1 MVLIQTYKYLY
12 DLYHLVPIVHEVY
25 KATYNWPPLC
35 RNHLQPILNDRC
47 MKIGYTVMHGILMDF
62 DGFWFLG
69 IWISEKPNYIY
80 IYIHY
85 IHCNWPRNPT
95 VRIHHDSSTLAS
107 VLDEKWTLASWDFST
122 KPGISWDILGSESGA
137 VPIWIHDNPCILRN
151 PIMIWPIGSMV
162 LLYMVT
168 WIPSI

>member
-12 DLYHLVPIVHEVY
+12 NLYHLIAIVHEVY

-47 MKIGYTVMHGILMDF
+47 MIIGYTPSHSLFNRGFDAVMHGILMDF
-62 DGFWFLG
+62 DGFWVFE
-69 IWISEKPNYIY
+69 SQRNRTIY

-95 VRIHHDSSTLAS
+95 REDSWLIHTGQCFGMKNGRLA
-107 VLDEKWTLASWDFST
+107 WDFST
-122 KPGISWDILGSESGA
+122 KPGINWGYLG
-137 VPIWIHDNPCILRN
+137 IWIWCRANLDPMTDPWCCYGA
-151 PIMIWPIGSMV
+151 P
-162 LLYMVT
+162 